1 MLQFKGIIKSA
12 TVRVLQYNRKN
23 KSATGECYIITKIY
37 NDQMQLA
44 NKIFKLMSIS
54 QSIIIKNYFSKT
66 IYLIEMLINC

>member
-1 MLQFKGIIKSA
+1 
-12 TVRVLQYNRKN
+12 
-23 KSATGECYIITKIY
+23 
-37 NDQMQLA
+37 MQLA